1 MSANGAKPAY
11 GGLQDSGLL
20 FLPLSGKHSDPFVY
34 RREMRFLYCHY
45 FVVWT
50 RLAFEFFSSWH
61 TFKGGKAHPMS
72 KSSMSP
78 WHEIE
83 AIGFLGA
90 PQRTASGG
98 LTARIIG
105 RMRRRT
111 RVESLISGGVL
122 HTARVALY
130 VCGAYVLKMLFGI
143 NIVLQHMH

>member
-1 MSANGAKPAY
+1 
-11 GGLQDSGLL
+11 
-20 FLPLSGKHSDPFVY
+20 
-34 RREMRFLYCHY
+34 
-45 FVVWT
+45 
-50 RLAFEFFSSWH
+50 
-61 TFKGGKAHPMS
+61 MS

-130 VCGAYVLKMLFGI
+130 VCGAYVFKMLFGI